1 MKLRQK
7 RMELKLKKELRDVF
21 GGGPP
26 VIPGIGEDVELD
38 TDSLLAM
45 EEKLTAERLK
55 QENEKILKTLE
66 ARKKAIGMDYYTPN
80 SMQVK
85 AHKSLCR
92 TILVCAGNRSGKSHC
107 GAMELCFHL
116 TRRYPD
122 WYPEK
127 KRFKKPIKAVISCNS
142 FSTALKVIESKLVS
156 LLPLG
161 YYKIKRNP
169 QGYPSRITC
178 KDGSTVDILTL
189 EMSDQM
195 YESADWDF
203 AWEDEPQQQ
212 RKREAIFRGLTDRR
226 GLEIITFTPITEP
239 WMKEELIDKADGKKI
254 ELITASIRDN
264 LEDIKGNKILS
275 AEAVDEFEASLSEE
289 FKEARMFGSFY
300 TLRGRVYKE
309 FNEAAHVKQFS
320 YQDSDNLGLPVIC
333 VLDPHD
339 RRPHH
344 LIWAFVDRTDDIYVV
359 KELQIHCELPD
370 LAKKIKALE
379 KEENYYVKRRF
390 IDPNFG
396 RKPASAGNNRSVIQE
411 LAKYGVGFYEAQDDI
426 ELGHMIVRDYLHYD
440 MSKEITAFNKPKIFF
455 HNTDCPKTIRSVRN
469 LQFEEWQGKTK
480 GERSSKEAEK
490 DRDTDGADCVRYL
503 CIGRPRYENLTFKS
517 ESLELTG
524 APY

>member
-1 MKLRQK
+1 MKLHSK
-7 RMELKLKKELRDVF
+7 KLSSGSRLRDVF
-21 GGGPP
+21 SRAPLP
-26 VIPGIGEDVELD
+26 EISENAEFDLK
-38 TDSLLAM
+38 SLEAV
-45 EEKLTAERLK
+45 EEKLTKERLLE
-55 QENEKILKTLE
+55 ENKKILQALE

-80 SMQVK
+80 SMQLK

-122 WYPEK
+122 WYPLE

-142 FSTALKVIESKLVS
+142 FSTALKVIESKLTS
-156 LLPLG
+156 LLPQG

-189 EMSDQM
+189 EMADQM

-264 LEDIKGNKILS
+264 LQDIKGNQILS

-300 TLRGRVYKE
+300 TLRGRVYKQ
-309 FNEAAHVKQFS
+309 FNESAHVKQFS
-320 YQDSDNLGLPVIC
+320 YKDPENFGLPVIC

-344 LIWAFVDRTDDIYVV
+344 LIWAFCDRNDDIYVV
-359 KELQIHCELPD
+359 KELIVHCELPD
-370 LAKKIKALE
+370 LADKIRTLE
-379 KEENYYVKRRF
+379 KEEGYFVKRRF

-396 RKPASAGNNRSVIQE
+396 RKPAAAGSNRSVIQE
-411 LAKYGVGFYEAQDDI
+411 LSRAGIGFYEAQDDI
-426 ELGHMIVRDYLHYD
+426 EIGHMIVRDYLNYKMD
-440 MSKEITAFNKPKIFF
+440 KPITAVNKPKLFF
-455 HNTDCPKTIRSVRN
+455 HHTDCPKTIRSVRN
-469 LQFEEWQGKTK
+469 LQYEEWQGKTK
-480 GERSSKEAEK
+480 GERSVKEAEK

-503 CIGRPRYENLTFKS
+503 LICRPRYDNLTFKN